1 MRQEYG
7 QFCPVALS
15 SEVLAERWTL
25 LVVRELLAGARR
37 FNEIRRGLPRLS
49 PTLLKD
55 RLRTLERAGIV
66 EQAAG
71 STTKG
76 SDYRLTTAGEELR
89 LVVAA
94 IGQWG
99 QRWARDIRPAD
110 LDPGWL
116 VWAMHR
122 RLNVASMPAG
132 RTVIEIEF
140 EDAPAKHRRFWLV
153 HRDGHVDVCLK
164 DPGFEP
170 TVRVATRVRTLAEVW
185 RGIRPIATEMRA
197 GRLQLQAT
205 PALRRAFPA
214 LADAQPV
221 RTHQADAL
229 RR

>member
-25 LVVRELLAGARR
+25 LVVRELLAGAHR
-37 FNEIRRGLPRLS
+37 FNDIRRGLPRLS

-66 EQAAG
+66 EQATA
-71 STTKG
+71 STTRG

-89 LVVAA
+89 QVVAA

-122 RLNVASMPAG
+122 RLNIAAMPAG

-140 EDAPAKHRRFWLV
+140 ADAPSKHRRFWLV
-153 HRDGHVDVCLK
+153 HRDGRVDVCLK

-185 RGIRPIATEMRA
+185 RGIRPIDAEIRA
-197 GRLQLQAT
+197 GRLQLQGA
-205 PALRRAFPA
+205 PAVRRAFPA
-214 LADAQPV
+214 WLMLSVFAPIK
-221 RTHQADAL
+221 RM
-229 RR
+229 R